1 MFICALPPPA
11 FAIPVPL
18 SGALSTPPRSPAE
31 SARVRLSPP
40 DSGSVRWSPADSG
53 GLTGLNRTVLPL
65 PKVCIDQSPVQ
76 LSPVWLS
83 LVQGRLW
90 WTLPDSGQL

>member
-1 MFICALPPPA
+1 MHVNSYLIVSMRFINSPNLNIEISSLFFFELLALLH
-11 FAIPVPL
+11 IVRQSPV
-18 SGALSTPPRSPAE
+18 
-31 SARVRLSPP
+31 
-40 DSGSVRWSPADSG
+40 DSG

-76 LSPVWLS
+76 LSPVRLS
-83 LVQGRLW
+83 LVQGGLW